1 MTSVTVI
8 SERFATRFQKKLVCW
23 TLIALTPAYAAS
35 GDSGQGAT
43 AFALA
48 YGNVSLNGTK
58 APTCS
63 PIFPGDSLRTT
74 ANSLVRIGSSGSSVT
89 VQPHTLITFQG
100 GGVTLGNGTVEMST
114 FKRMAAQAGDVTV
127 VPVQNV
133 QTEFEVARFNGVV
146 QIFAK
151 KGELALSSGTET
163 TRLAEGEQATE
174 EEPSAGGGGRPAQA
188 VRGKFVKKRYVIA
201 AAIAVGVAIG
211 IWEIVDA
218 TGGSSRSIS
227 PTTP

>member
-1 MTSVTVI
+1 MI

-35 GDSGQGAT
+35 GDPGRGGT

-48 YGNVSLNGTK
+48 YGNVLLNGTK
-58 APTCS
+58 APIYS
-63 PIFPGDSLRTT
+63 PIFSGDSLRTT
-74 ANSLVRIGSSGSSVT
+74 ADSQVRIGSSGSSVT
-89 VQPHTLITFQG
+89 VQPYTLVTFHG
-100 GGVTLGNGTVEMST
+100 EGVILGNGTVEMST
-114 FKRMAAQAGDVTV
+114 SRKMAAQAGDVTI
-127 VPVQNV
+127 VPAQNV
-133 QTEFEVARFNGVV
+133 QTEFEVARLNGVV

-151 KGELALSSGTET
+151 KGDLALSSGTET

-174 EEPSAGGGGRPAQA
+174 EEPSTGGGGRPAQA

-201 AAIAVGVAIG
+201 AAIAAGVAIG

-218 TGGSSRSIS
+218 TSGSSRSIS